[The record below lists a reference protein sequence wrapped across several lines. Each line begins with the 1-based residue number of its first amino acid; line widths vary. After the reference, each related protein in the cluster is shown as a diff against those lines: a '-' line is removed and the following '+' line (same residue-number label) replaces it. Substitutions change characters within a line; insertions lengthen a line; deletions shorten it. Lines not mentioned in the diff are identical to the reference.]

1 MRFKNYINRYNK
13 KNRIYSEEELLAMT
27 LNDLLDNEPSILAQ
41 DGDIGIPS
49 YEELRQSP
57 NTRWIDTYTN
67 SQGQKDGGFFGSI
80 NDNYYNSFVEQREP
94 FRLEENPQKSH
105 PIKVLS
111 MSEGEPEVEQ
121 EEESPIVLEGGVEEN
136 VYLPE
141 EDEEQEPEPSVYIP
155 DEEEPEERQK
165 TPYELSDEDLTDILQ
180 SIIKAKTTVNT
191 QNEPILE
198 NSFPTL
204 PQTDTPNPPPVSL
217 PQIQTSL
224 NQEELKQ
231 MYEKLL
237 EELRK
242 MLSRKISN
250 WTNNNIF
257 YGSSAN
263 NNKLSILETAKEI
276 GNFQPRQKQKAEID
290 EYLND
295 YVKRKNIPDEY
306 KNALRHRA
314 ESLLMAKKLGD
325 NDKAQLWGNIKEI
338 LDLFSGH
345 DSKIGSAIDAQNNY
359 IGRTIYDKYQN
370 DNLSDDELMDK
381 IIDSIK
387 KYNPGEKNYKD
398 WQNQNSKIPM
408 RKIFEGTNTIT
419 RPINKKYHK
428 IEKIIKNNPKT

>member
-80 NDNYYNSFVEQREP
+80 PEYEESFFPKETIEP
-94 FRLEENPQKSH
+94 FVFNPN
-105 PIKVLS
+105 PPYMMS
-111 MSEGEPEVEQ
+111 MAEGEPEAEQ
-121 EEESPIVLEGGVEEN
+121 EEESPTVLEGGVEEN

-141 EDEEQEPEPSVYIP
+141 EDEEQESEPSVYIP

-165 TPYELSDEDLTDILQ
+165 TPYDLSDEDLADILQ

-191 QNEPILE
+191 QNEPIFDD
-198 NSFPTL
+198 SFPTL
-204 PQTDTPNPPPVSL
+204 PKTDTPNTSPVSL
-217 PQIQTSL
+217 PQLQTSL

-242 MLSRKISN
+242 ILSRKISN

-263 NNKLSILETAKEI
+263 NNKLSAKEI
-276 GNFQPRQKQKAEID
+276 IAESSKRKYRETQKKEID

-295 YVKRKNIPDEY
+295 YVIRKNIPDEY

-314 ESLLMAKKLGD
+314 GSLLMAKKIGD
-325 NDKAQLWGNIKEI
+325 NDKAQLWGNIKEFR
-338 LDLFSGH
+338 DLAIGH

-359 IGRTIYDKYQN
+359 IGRTIYEKYKN

-381 IIDSIK
+381 IVESIK
-387 KYNPGEKNYKD
+387 RYNPDETNFQEWKNKD
-398 WQNQNSKIPM
+398 SKIPM
-408 RKIFEGTNTIT
+408 KKVFDI
-419 RPINKKYHK
+419 INDKVRSKK
-428 IEKIIKNNPKT
+428 

>member
-49 YEELRQSP
+49 YEELRRSP

-295 YVKRKNIPDEY
+295 YVERKNIPDEY

-314 ESLLMAKKLGD
+314 GSLLMAKKLGD

>member
-57 NTRWIDTYTN
+57 NTRWIDPYTN

-94 FRLEENPQKSH
+94 FILEENPQKSH

-111 MSEGEPEVEQ
+111 MAEGEPEEEQ
-121 EEESPIVLEGGVEEN
+121 EEESPYILEGGVEEN

-141 EDEEQEPEPSVYIP
+141 EDESEPSIYIP

-165 TPYELSDEDLTDILQ
+165 TPYELSDEDLADILQ
-180 SIIKAKTTVNT
+180 SIIKSRTLSSIE
-191 QNEPILE
+191 QEQPLFDD
-198 NSFPTL
+198 SFPTIH
-204 PQTDTPNPPPVSL
+204 QTDMPYTPPVSL
-217 PQIQTSL
+217 PQLQTSL

-295 YVKRKNIPDEY
+295 YVERKNIPDEY

-314 ESLLMAKKLGD
+314 GSLLMAKKLGD

>member
-57 NTRWIDTYTN
+57 NTRWIDSYTN
-67 SQGQKDGGFFGSI
+67 AQGQKDGGFFGSI
-80 NDNYYNSFVEQREP
+80 PEYDESFFPKEKYPP
-94 FRLEENPQKSH
+94 FVFNPN
-105 PIKVLS
+105 PPYMMS
-111 MSEGEPEVEQ
+111 MAEGEPVAEP

-141 EDEEQEPEPSVYIP
+141 EDDEQEPESGVYIP
-155 DEEEPEERQK
+155 DEEEPEERKK
-165 TPYELSDEDLTDILQ
+165 TPYDLSDEDLTDILQ

-191 QNEPILE
+191 KSEPILE
-198 NSFPTL
+198 DSFPTISQIDM
-204 PQTDTPNPPPVSL
+204 PYTPPVSL

-224 NQEELKQ
+224 NQEELEQ

-263 NNKLSILETAKEI
+263 NNKLSAKEI
-276 GNFQPRQKQKAEID
+276 IAESSKRKYRETQKKEID

-295 YVKRKNIPDEY
+295 YVIRKNIPDEY

-314 ESLLMAKKLGD
+314 GSLLMAKKIGD
-325 NDKAQLWGNIKEI
+325 NDKAQLWGNIKEFR
-338 LDLFSGH
+338 DLAIGH

-359 IGRTIYDKYQN
+359 IGRTIYEKYKN

-381 IIDSIK
+381 IVESIK
-387 KYNPGEKNYKD
+387 RYNPDETNFQEWKNKD
-398 WQNQNSKIPM
+398 SKIPM
-408 RKIFEGTNTIT
+408 KKVFDI
-419 RPINKKYHK
+419 INDKVRSKK
-428 IEKIIKNNPKT
+428 